1 MHHSSTTI
9 DENNREAYTIEMQI
23 DDVSIMVL
31 DVDVDDRERL
41 VGSVRV
47 IHT

>member
-1 MHHSSTTI
+1 MHHSSTTF

-31 DVDVDDRERL
+31 DVDVDVRERL